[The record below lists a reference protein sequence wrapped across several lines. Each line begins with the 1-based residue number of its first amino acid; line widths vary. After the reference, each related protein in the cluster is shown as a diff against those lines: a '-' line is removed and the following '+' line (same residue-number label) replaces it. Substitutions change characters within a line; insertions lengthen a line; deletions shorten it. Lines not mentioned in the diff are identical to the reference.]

1 MEEQEWRLAR
11 LVQPKRVLHQ
21 AESDKGEV
29 NQVGDSGNMVE
40 GEDSEEEGSLA
51 EQCFYASFKIYLGPS
66 ELGGD
71 SEGNGQREGELLF
84 FLSFFRNIIDE
95 TCIP

>member
-1 MEEQEWRLAR
+1 MEEQEWRRAR
-11 LVQPKRVLHQ
+11 LVQPKRVVHQ

-71 SEGNGQREGELLF
+71 GERNGQREGKFIFVVVF
-84 FLSFFRNIIDE
+84 FL
-95 TCIP
+95 

>member
-1 MEEQEWRLAR
+1 MEEQEWRRAR

-21 AESDKGEV
+21 EESDKGEV
-29 NQVGDSGNMVE
+29 NQGLESENMVE

-71 SEGNGQREGELLF
+71 SVGNGQREGKLF
-84 FLSFFRNIIDE
+84 FFCLFSVIS
-95 TCIP
+95 

>member
-1 MEEQEWRLAR
+1 VVHQE
-11 LVQPKRVLHQ
+11 
-21 AESDKGEV
+21 ESDKGEV
-29 NQVGDSGNMVE
+29 NQGLESGNMVE

-71 SEGNGQREGELLF
+71 SEGNGQQEGKLLF
-84 FLSFFRNIIDE
+84 FFVFF
-95 TCIP
+95 P